1 MLPRHRQPVVS
12 VSSIPRRLSA
22 IHSISV
28 HYPTTV
34 TLSLLSAM
42 SPVRLQCLTSASPMS
57 HQSVLGVSP
66 IHYPCALQHR
76 ESVVIASP
84 VCHRLL
90 VKASTRS
97 RNLVKPCQNTVRVLS
112 NLAKTLPQH
121 CHSTVRVLSEHSQ
134 EVMHTESCIARS
146 SSACPLKSF
155 SVRRQ
160 IVSEAL
166 PFHSPVLSPSRP
178 RSSTSSRS

>member
-112 NLAKTLPQH
+112 
-121 CHSTVRVLSEHSQ
+121 EHSQ

>member
-1 MLPRHRQPVVS
+1 MLPRHRPPVVS

-28 HYPTTV
+28 YYPTTV

-66 IHYPCALQHR
+66 IHYLCVLQHHV
-76 ESVVIASP
+76 SAAIVSP

-90 VKASTRS
+90 VEASTRS
-97 RNLVKPCQNTVRVLS
+97 RNLVKPRQNTVR
-112 NLAKTLPQH
+112 A
-121 CHSTVRVLSEHSQ
+121 LSEHSQ
-134 EVMHTESCIARS
+134 GVIHTKSCIAKS

-155 SVRRQ
+155 SARRQ